1 MSDILSLGLAMALAG
16 SAPSGKP
23 YPPLAEVYPQA
34 IANHGD
40 VSRLQRVFQRA
51 RSGEKIVVGVIGGSI
66 TAGAKAS
73 KSEFTWG
80 RQFAAWW
87 EKNFPQS
94 EVVFVNAGIGA
105 TGTALAVHRA
115 QRDLLSQR
123 PDVVGVEFSVN
134 DTANAAATE
143 TMEGLLRQILS
154 QEQQPAVVMLHTM
167 NSSGGNAQQFHLEV
181 AKHYQVPAI
190 SYRDAIWPLI
200 AASKL
205 EWSDLSPDSVH
216 PNDIGH
222 TYCAALINQFL
233 ADRLAETPAAAT
245 VAINTATLPAPL
257 VGAAFDSG
265 EVIDPGTLEIVSNK
279 GFTLGD
285 ADRRWGQPWKANT
298 PGASVSFALDGPT
311 IAMLFWRI
319 NGPMGKARIS
329 IDGEVVTVVDA
340 WFAQTWG
347 GYTPYQLICKNK
359 PGRHVVTIEVL
370 DEKSPESA
378 GHAFELRAV
387 LRAGMK

>member
-16 SAPSGKP
+16 STPSGKT
-23 YPPLAEVYPQA
+23 YPPLANVYPQA

-40 VSRLQRVFQRA
+40 NSRLQQAFHRA
-51 RSGEKIVVGVIGGSI
+51 RNGKKIVVGVIGGSI
-66 TAGAKAS
+66 TAGAKTS
-73 KSEFTWG
+73 KSNYSWG
-80 RQFAAWW
+80 RQFATWW
-87 EKNFPQS
+87 EKNFPQC

-134 DTANAAATE
+134 DPANADAIE

-154 QEQQPAVVMLHTM
+154 QEQQPAVIMLHTM
-167 NSSGGNAQQFHLEV
+167 NSNGGNAQQFHLEV

-190 SYRDAIWPLI
+190 SYRDALWPLI
-200 AASKL
+200 AADKL
-205 EWSDLSPDSVH
+205 AWSDLSPDTVH

-222 TYCAALINQFL
+222 TYCAALVNQFL
-233 ADRLAETPAAAT
+233 ADRLAETPANHPAT
-245 VAINTATLPAPL
+245 ISTATLPTPL
-257 VGAAFDSG
+257 VGTAFDSG
-265 EVIDPGTLEIVSNK
+265 EVVDPKTLDIISNQ
-279 GFTLGD
+279 GFALGD
-285 ADRRWGQPWKANT
+285 ADRRWGQPWKSTT
-298 PGASVSFALDGPT
+298 PGASISFAVDGPT

-319 NGPMGKARIS
+319 KGPMGKARIR
-329 IDGEVVTVVDA
+329 IDGEDAAAVDA

-359 PGRHVVTIEVL
+359 PGRHVVTIDVL
-370 DEKSPESA
+370 DEKNPDSD
-378 GHAFELRAV
+378 GYAFELRAV
-387 LRAGMK
+387 LRAGTK

>member
-16 SAPSGKP
+16 GAPSGKP
-23 YPPLAEVYPQA
+23 YPPLAEIYPQA

-40 VSRLQRVFQRA
+40 TSRLQCVFQRA
-51 RSGEKIVVGVIGGSI
+51 RNGEKIVVGVIGGSI
-66 TAGAKAS
+66 TAGAKTS
-73 KSEFTWG
+73 KSDYSWG

-105 TGTALAVHRA
+105 TGTALAIHRA

-134 DTANAAATE
+134 DTANADAIE

-167 NSSGGNAQQFHLEV
+167 NSNGGNAQQFHLDV

-190 SYRDAIWPLI
+190 SYRDALWPLI
-200 AASKL
+200 AADKL
-205 EWSDLSPDSVH
+205 EWSDLSPDTVH

-222 TYCAALINQFL
+222 TYCAALVNQFL
-233 ADRLAETPAAAT
+233 ADCLAETPAAPP
-245 VAINTATLPAPL
+245 VAISTATLPAPL
-257 VGAAFDSG
+257 VGTAFDSG
-265 EVIDPGTLEIVSNK
+265 EVINPESLDIINNK
-279 GFTLGD
+279 GFTLGT
-285 ADRRWGQPWKANT
+285 ADRRWGQPWITTT
-298 PGASVSFALDGPT
+298 PGASISFTMDGPT

-319 NGPMGKARIS
+319 KGPMGKARIS
-329 IDGEVVTVVDA
+329 IDGEPVTVVDA

-359 PGRHVVTIEVL
+359 PGRHVVTIDVL
-370 DEKSPESA
+370 TEKHPDSD

-387 LRAGMK
+387 LRAGVK